1 MLIWHL
7 HDLSILM
14 REKHFLQTAAGLLVA
29 GLLICSPARAVDSF
43 ENSLGMRFIQIPA
56 GSFTMG
62 TVEVEAARM
71 ELPEPGPGDVLDETP
86 AHTVRISEPFYLG
99 ETEVTQGVWYRV
111 MENRPGEVDFWTR
124 DDWERLPMATA
135 SWFMAQRFVE
145 ELNKLDRDYRYRL
158 PTEAEWEYAAR
169 AGSQGLRPVAETEL
183 ERYAWF
189 INNSG
194 DKPRPVAS
202 REANAFGLYDTL
214 GNVWE
219 WVADW
224 YAADAYAESAATDPQ
239 GPGEGFAKVRRGGS
253 YHCPIHLLRP
263 GYRAA
268 NKPGIAYSVQGF
280 RLVAELKRA
289 R

>member
-1 MLIWHL
+1 M
-7 HDLSILM
+7 
-14 REKHFLQTAAGLLVA
+14 LVA
-29 GLLICSPARAVDSF
+29 GLLICNPAWAVDSL

-62 TVEVEAARM
+62 TVEVEAVRM
-71 ELPEPGPGDVLDETP
+71 EFPEPGPDDVLDETP

-111 MENRPGEVDFWTR
+111 MQNR
-124 DDWERLPMATA
+124 
-135 SWFMAQRFVE
+135 
-145 ELNKLDRDYRYRL
+145 
-158 PTEAEWEYAAR
+158 
-169 AGSQGLRPVAETEL
+169 
-183 ERYAWF
+183 
-189 INNSG
+189 
-194 DKPRPVAS
+194 
-202 REANAFGLYDTL
+202 
-214 GNVWE
+214 
-219 WVADW
+219 
-224 YAADAYAESAATDPQ
+224 
-239 GPGEGFAKVRRGGS
+239 PGEGFAKVRRGGS

>member
-1 MLIWHL
+1 
-7 HDLSILM
+7 M
-14 REKHFLQTAAGLLVA
+14 REKHFLQAAAGLLVA
-29 GLLICSPARAVDSF
+29 GLLICSPAQAVDSL

-71 ELPEPGPGDVLDETP
+71 ELPEPGPDDVLDETP

-111 MENRPGEVDFWTR
+111 MENRPGNVDFWTR

-194 DKPRPVAS
+194 DEPRPVAS

-224 YAADAYAESAATDPQ
+224 YAADAYARPAATDPQ

>member
-1 MLIWHL
+1 
-7 HDLSILM
+7 M
-14 REKHFLQTAAGLLVA
+14 REKHFLQAAVHLLVA
-29 GLLICSPARAVDSF
+29 GLLICNPAQAVDSL

-56 GSFTMG
+56 GSYTMG

-71 ELPEPGPGDVLDETP
+71 ELPEPGPDDVLDETP

-194 DKPRPVAS
+194 DDPRPVAS

-224 YAADAYAESAATDPQ
+224 YVADAYARPAATDPQ